1 MRKKILA
8 LLMAAVMAM
17 ALVACGGE
25 EEAAADEP
33 VAEETVE
40 ETEEADSE
48 YTEDQIAFLE
58 EYETLRTD
66 YNAAV
71 DVFNATPEL
80 TEMEELVDVMNQLTE
95 AIEEVGEICND
106 PSLLTEENMELLR
119 TTSFE
124 ETYKLIDEIK
134 AYAEGSAETDDTAAA
149 LASVFTT
156 AFCGADEAEN
166 TYYFLTDDE
175 VTYAAF
181 VMVSADAEQSVNVVG
196 DVTDNEDGTLTITE
210 ESGRYIM
217 LAVEAAEDSMI
228 LTMEDG
234 TAATVL
240 PWDLQEAIDFVVA
253 IDQGTEI
260 VE

>member
-1 MRKKILA
+1 MKRKILA
-8 LLMAAVMAM
+8 LLMTAMMAM

-25 EEAAADEP
+25 EEPAADAP
-33 VAEETVE
+33 AAEETVE
-40 ETEEADSE
+40 ETEEAESE
-48 YTEDQIAFLE
+48 YTDEQLAFLE
-58 EYETLRTD
+58 EYDTLVND

-80 TEMEELVDVMNQLTE
+80 AEMEELVDVMNQLTE
-95 AIEEVGEICND
+95 AIEEVGEICED
-106 PSLLTEENMELLR
+106 PSLLTDENMELLR
-119 TTSFE
+119 TTSFA
-124 ETYKLIDEIK
+124 ETYKLIEQIN
-134 AYAEGSAETDDTAAA
+134 AYAEGSAAAA
-149 LASVFTT
+149 DAAANLAAIFTL

-181 VMVSADAEQSVNVVG
+181 VMVSADATQSVNVVG
-196 DVTDNEDGTLTITE
+196 DVTDNGDGTLTITE

-217 LAVEAAEDSMI
+217 LAVKAAEDSMI

-240 PWDLQEAIDFVVA
+240 PWDLAEAIDFVVA
-253 IDQGTEI
+253 IDAGTEI